1 MTSTTSSIGT
11 GVPAARAAWL
21 PATWRVGTRGVA
33 LRTLERAI
41 PILSLA
47 LLAGWWWWL
56 VQHPGIE
63 RTFDA
68 HAYWATRLAPGMY
81 DQQVGEYG
89 AYLYSPAFAQLI
101 APLTA
106 VPYPV
111 FYALWCAVNLALL
124 VWLIRPTAAAILI
137 FLPFSPMPEEIIVGN
152 IHLMLAAALVLAVR
166 WPAAW
171 SFLIITKVTP
181 GVGLLWYAV
190 RREWRALAAAGAATA
205 AVVLVSV
212 ATVPYLWPE
221 WIGLLRDNADRNAI
235 PWQFIHIPVTIR
247 LVMAAAIV
255 IAGARTGR
263 PWVLPI
269 AALVTLPVIWA
280 HGVAI
285 TAAVV
290 LLAREKDR
298 WQARALLIAAFAV
311 VGVLLELIPPPTFR

>member
-1 MTSTTSSIGT
+1 MQVGR
-11 GVPAARAAWL
+11 GAVAW
-21 PATWRVGTRGVA
+21 
-33 LRTLERAI
+33 RTLRRAV

-106 VPYPV
+106 LPYPV
-111 FYALWCAVNLALL
+111 FYGLWCAVNIGLL
-124 VWLIRPTAAAILI
+124 VWLVRPTTAAVLI

-152 IHLMLAAALVLAVR
+152 IHLMLAAALVLSMR
-166 WPAAW
+166 WPALW
-171 SFLIITKVTP
+171 SFLVITKVTP

-190 RREWRALAAAGAATA
+190 RREWRALAVATA
-205 AVVLVSV
+205 LTVAVVAVSV

-221 WIGLLRDNADRNAI
+221 WISLLRDNADRNAI
-235 PWQFIHIPVTIR
+235 AWQFIHIPVTIR
-247 LVMAAAIV
+247 VLLAAAIV
-255 IAGARTGR
+255 VSGARAGR
-263 PWVLPI
+263 AWVLPI

-298 WQARALLIAAFAV
+298 WLTRSLLIAAFAV
-311 VGVLLELIPPPTFR
+311 LGVLLELIPPPTFR